1 MEGAALSPAARNR
14 AARERTVVVA
24 GYYGF
29 GNLGDE
35 ILREVLVDALFRSGA
50 ARPVVLVR
58 TPRREGEVARF
69 DPLGVLRALRR
80 ARGLVLGGGGLLQNR
95 TSERSLLY
103 YLGLLFLARLVVRPV
118 LLVGQGVGPIRGRGA
133 RALVRIALRRVAYL
147 GCRDEE
153 SASLLRSLGMN
164 PVVDGD
170 LALLLPPV
178 EPPSREPGPTRIALV
193 LKGSR
198 SDSKRRTL
206 IDEVSALLVTFR
218 RRGEVEVDLV
228 VFFPQEDLPL
238 AEGIARRVHGATLC
252 LPADANEATRVLSQS
267 DLVLASRLHAAEL
280 ALRAGTPVAIL
291 AEDPKI
297 EAFART
303 VREAGGPEIPCS
315 SRVDAGALAA
325 LLEAPPPA
333 ARLQETYLRLHA
345 RTARAFE
352 DFLAR
357 LDAALGGDDA

>member
-1 MEGAALSPAARNR
+1 MI
-14 AARERTVVVA
+14 A

-35 ILREVLVDALFRSGA
+35 ILREVLVGALCRSGA

-58 TPRREGEVARF
+58 TPRREGDVARF

-80 ARGLVLGGGGLLQNR
+80 ARGLVLGGGGLFQNR

-103 YLGLLFLARLVVRPV
+103 YLGLLLLARLLARPV
-118 LLVGQGVGPIRGRGA
+118 LLVGQGVGPIRGRGS
-133 RALVRIALRRVAYL
+133 RALARIALRKAAYL

-153 SASLLRSLGMN
+153 SASLLRSLGVN
-164 PVVDGD
+164 CVVDGD

-178 EPPSREPGPTRIALV
+178 ERPPREPGATRVALA

-198 SDSKRRTL
+198 SESARGTL
-206 IDEVSALLVTFR
+206 IDEVTSLLATVR
-218 RRGEVEVDLV
+218 RRGEVQVDVV

-238 AEGIARRVHGATLC
+238 AEGIARRVHGATVR
-252 LPADANEATRVLSQS
+252 LPADADEATRVLSEA
-267 DLVLASRLHAAEL
+267 DLVLASRLHGAEL
-280 ALRAGTPVAIL
+280 ALRAGTPVAVV

-297 EAFART
+297 EAFARA
-303 VREAGGPEIPCS
+303 VRDAGGPEIPCS
-315 SRVDAGALAA
+315 SRVDAEALAA